1 MAKGLGGAKLGI
13 FIFLGSV
20 LLIIGIFV
28 LGNKEALFKSTFTVK
43 AFFQNVEGLR
53 DGAPVRLSGVDV
65 GAVKSIRIMGDK
77 ASVIEV
83 SMRLLSD
90 VKRFIRKDTEAGIE
104 TEGLVGYKFIAL
116 YIKESNADHVEDGGT
131 ILAKEPVSF
140 ADVIEETQGIMS
152 YTKEMTQNLAE
163 IVSKINSGQ
172 GTLGKILNDDAL
184 YYATTKITESASTSL
199 DSITSDLRNVVAVFK
214 DLGSGLNK
222 TVGGI
227 NSTVQNVDS
236 VIANVKEGKG
246 VLGSLLAEGNS
257 NDTTIA
263 AIIKNLMEITDEA
276 KIAAG
281 RLNENMEAL
290 KHNWLFKG
298 YFEDR
303 GYWDAPQ
310 YEKEIDRKTQELNEK
325 INMLDERIETL
336 KALENKTE

>member
-184 YYATTKITESASTSL
+184 YYATAKVTESASTSL

-310 YEKEIDRKTQELNEK
+310 YEKNIDRKTLELNEK
-325 INMLDERIETL
+325 IKMLDERIETL

>member
-90 VKRFIRKDTEAGIE
+90 VKRFIRKDTEAGLE

-184 YYATTKITESASTSL
+184 YYATTKVTESASTSL

-310 YEKEIDRKTQELNEK
+310 YEKNIDRKTLELNEK
-325 INMLDERIETL
+325 IKMLDERIETL